1 MKKLFRAVLASAVI
15 AAVLT
20 GCGGSKEGTPAGTEA
35 KNEAA
40 AAASK
45 DAVEIKVATVGN
57 EKHQSTIAATY
68 FKEKIEE
75 LSGGQVKVT
84 IYPNA
89 SLGSER
95 EAAEGVKLGTLEM
108 TIVTTDGTLPSW
120 VSDVQLLSIPYLFEN
135 KEEAYYILDEVLQPE
150 FEKLFETQGFKHLGF
165 AELGFRHF
173 TNNVR
178 EVVKAS
184 DMEGLSIRVQE
195 ATVWFSLMD
204 CLKARGTA
212 LPFNELYTALQQGT
226 VDGQENPIVSIASSG
241 FDEVQKYMVLD
252 GHTYGAESVIMNLG
266 FYDKQTDEVKGW
278 IDEAVQYAI
287 DEQRTAV
294 DSMEA
299 EYMEQIKNSGVK
311 VSEPDID
318 SFKEATKDFYKR
330 DEIKELVNPELVEL
344 VMQKLDEHKNSGK

>member
-1 MKKLFRAVLASAVI
+1 MRKLFRAVLASMAV
-15 AAVLT
+15 AAALT
-20 GCGGSKEGTPAGTEA
+20 GCGGKKSEATADGGT
-35 KNEAA
+35 KKEAA
-40 AAASK
+40 KAA
-45 DAVEIKVATVGN
+45 DAIEIKVATVGN

-135 KEEAYYILDEVLQPE
+135 KQEAYYILDEVLEPE
-150 FEKLFETQGFKHLGF
+150 FEKLFEAQGFKHLGF

-226 VDGQENPIVSIASSG
+226 IDGAENPLPVILNGAYQ
-241 FDEVQKYMVLD
+241 EVAKNLVLD
-252 GHTYGAESVIMNLG
+252 AHTYDMTCWIMGADFFNTLTAEQQQILMECG
-266 FYDKQTDEVKGW
+266 
-278 IDEAVQYAI
+278 DEAGVFN
-287 DEQRTAV
+287 
-294 DSMEA
+294 S
-299 EYMEQIKNSGVK
+299 EQIEKADEEALLALKSAGVK
-311 VSEPDID
+311 VSGLTPED
-318 SFKEATKDFYKR
+318 FKEAGERFYEDPEIKAMWSEGLI
-330 DEIKELVNPELVEL
+330 DEIKAIINE
-344 VMQKLDEHKNSGK
+344 

>member
-1 MKKLFRAVLASAVI
+1 MKKTVRTKFAATLFMTAFV
-15 AAVLT
+15 AAMTVMT
-20 GCGGSKEGTPAGTEA
+20 GC
-35 KNEAA
+35 
-40 AAASK
+40 SK
-45 DAVEIKVATVGN
+45 DKTSVPSGGETIAQEEKAKSSGAVTEIKVATVGN

-68 FKEKIEE
+68 FKEKIEK
-75 LSGGQVKVT
+75 LSGGQVTVT

-95 EAAEGVKLGTLEM
+95 ETAEGVKLGTLEM

-150 FEKLFETQGFKHLGF
+150 FEELFKSQGFKHLGF

-173 TNNVR
+173 TNNKR
-178 EVVKAS
+178 EILKAS

-204 CLKARGTA
+204 CLKATGTA

-241 FDEVQKYMVLD
+241 FDEV
-252 GHTYGAESVIMNLG
+252 
-266 FYDKQTDEVKGW
+266 
-278 IDEAVQYAI
+278 
-287 DEQRTAV
+287 
-294 DSMEA
+294 
-299 EYMEQIKNSGVK
+299 
-311 VSEPDID
+311 
-318 SFKEATKDFYKR
+318 
-330 DEIKELVNPELVEL
+330 
-344 VMQKLDEHKNSGK
+344 